1 MKGRQDMERKTKP
14 MKIDNV
20 RRICLMAIFLSL
32 GPLLALSQEVPIPD
46 YKVGPG
52 DLLDI
57 NVFGVEQ
64 LNTTVRV
71 SESGKVTLHLLGEVE
86 VSGLTK
92 PELEK
97 KLTLLL
103 GKDLVDPQVTV
114 FIKEY
119 SSKVVYVQGA
129 VTKPATYPLM
139 GRLSLRQI
147 ISQAG
152 GFTPAAGNEIIVIRQ
167 LSGGGGSSL
176 NISIDD
182 LMIKGD
188 PKVNI
193 PLEPGD
199 VINVPVDRTVIIYV
213 LGQVKNPGAQEFK
226 KSSMPTL
233 LKAITKAGGFTDR
246 AAKGSIRI
254 KRKDALGK
262 DVELIVNAKDILKG
276 KKPDIELHPEDI
288 IYIDET
294 IF

>member
-1 MKGRQDMERKTKP
+1 MKGRQDMKRMTKP
-14 MKIDNV
+14 MKKDRF
-20 RRICLMAIFLSL
+20 RRVWLMALFLSL

-103 GKDLVDPQVTV
+103 RKDLVDPQVTV

-129 VTKPATYPLM
+129 VTKPGIYPLL

-147 ISQAG
+147 ISQSG

-167 LSGGGGSSL
+167 VSGGGGSSL

-188 PKVNI
+188 PNVNI

-199 VINVPVDRTVIIYV
+199 VINVPVDRTVVIYV

-246 AAKGSIRI
+246 AAKGSIHI
-254 KRKDALGK
+254 KRKDAFGK
-262 DVELIVNAKDILKG
+262 DVEIIVNAKDILKG
-276 KKPDIELHPEDI
+276 KKPDIALQPEDI

>member
-1 MKGRQDMERKTKP
+1 MKTYKGTTVLLGIAALLLGFSP
-14 MKIDNV
+14 
-20 RRICLMAIFLSL
+20 IFA
-32 GPLLALSQEVPIPD
+32 PSQEVPVPE
-46 YKVGPG
+46 YRVGPG

-86 VSGLTK
+86 VGGLTK

-97 KLTLLL
+97 KLAQLLS
-103 GKDLVDPQVTV
+103 KDLVDPQVTV

-119 SSKVVYVQGA
+119 ASNVVYVQGA
-129 VTKPATYPLM
+129 VSKPASYPLL
-139 GRLSLRQI
+139 GRLTLRQI

-152 GFTPAAGNEIIVIRQ
+152 GFTPNAGNEIIVIRQ
-167 LSGGGGSSL
+167 LPSGGTSL
-176 NISIDD
+176 TISVED

-199 VINVPVDRTVIIYV
+199 VVNVPADRLIIIYV
-213 LGQVKNPGAQEFK
+213 LGQVRNPGAQEFK
-226 KSSMPTL
+226 KSSLPTL
-233 LKAITKAGGFTDR
+233 LKAITKAGGFSDR
-246 AAKGSIRI
+246 AAKGDIRI
-254 KRKDALGK
+254 KRKDANGRDTEIK
-262 DVELIVNAKDILKG
+262 VNAKDILKG
-276 KKPDIELHPEDI
+276 KKPDMVLWPEDI
-288 IYIDET
+288 VYVGET

>member
-1 MKGRQDMERKTKP
+1 MTKP
-14 MKIDNV
+14 MKKDSF
-20 RRICLMAIFLSL
+20 RRVWLMALFLSL

-97 KLTLLL
+97 KLTQLLS
-103 GKDLVDPQVTV
+103 KDLVNPQVTV

-119 SSKVVYVQGA
+119 ASNVVYVQGA
-129 VTKPATYPLM
+129 VGKPATYPLL

-147 ISQAG
+147 LSQAG

-167 LSGGGGSSL
+167 VSGGGGTSL

-188 PKVNI
+188 PQVNI

-199 VINVPVDRTVIIYV
+199 VINVPVDRVVIIYV

-246 AAKGSIRI
+246 AAKGSVRI

-262 DVELIVNAKDILKG
+262 DLELIINAKDILKG
-276 KKPDIELHPEDI
+276 KKPDIALQPEDI